1 MHGFRRSKRG
11 EGGGEE
17 GHFEYVRKRERKGS
31 QRDVVCLGLP
41 IATSYMSP
49 NAGGGGVAWCT

>member
-17 GHFEYVRKRERKGS
+17 GHFEYVRKSGRNPCKEAVEGAFK
-31 QRDVVCLGLP
+31 L
-41 IATSYMSP
+41 
-49 NAGGGGVAWCT
+49 